1 MGGQGGKRAWALPP
15 EHQFRAGRGPGVRG
29 DPRPGLSRQRARSP
43 LTLRMETP
51 DQARAGRPLA
61 VGPRGGPGRAAAA
74 PDSPHPVRVCPS
86 GPGSG
91 PSAEQDTQ
99 SRRVMSTL
107 WALLFLGQLGTRGG
121 GSSRDGEVTPPGSW
135 GASGPGGSS
144 GLGPGGETERPRG
157 QPLPGTLFQ
166 G

>member
-61 VGPRGGPGRAAAA
+61 VGPRGDPEGRQQLLTRHILCVSVRRARGLV
-74 PDSPHPVRVCPS
+74 HP
-86 GPGSG
+86 
-91 PSAEQDTQ
+91 Q
-99 SRRVMSTL
+99 SRTL
-107 WALLFLGQLGTRGG
+107 RA
-121 GSSRDGEVTPPGSW
+121 D
-135 GASGPGGSS
+135 A
-144 GLGPGGETERPRG
+144 
-157 QPLPGTLFQ
+157 
-166 G
+166 